1 MSAKQGKNKF
11 ISLTK
16 VRVTNISEDKSM
28 LTINIDKIVLIE
40 PDGDRTKVFLD
51 IVGATRE
58 VLVNENYEQV
68 YQMITGRVFLK

>member
-51 IVGATRE
+51 IVGGARE

>member
-28 LTINIDKIVLIE
+28 LTINIDKIVLNE